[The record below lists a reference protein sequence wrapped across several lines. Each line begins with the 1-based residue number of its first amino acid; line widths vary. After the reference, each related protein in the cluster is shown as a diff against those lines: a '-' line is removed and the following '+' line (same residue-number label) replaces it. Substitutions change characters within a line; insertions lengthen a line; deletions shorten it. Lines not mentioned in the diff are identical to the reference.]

1 MVDVISS
8 SSENPIVLT
17 IGNIPSQSHTLIL
30 IWLFSLLKQ
39 DEAKKE
45 TPPIIAHF
53 HQRYSLNN
61 KWSNRSNG
69 NFAGLP
75 GGHSNNKGS
84 TSHFS
89 NKNLFDNQ
97 GKHNVQGNQGSL
109 KSPQHHWHPNHGNNQ
124 RRIVCQLCDKVG
136 HNAKVCCS
144 HPQTQFS
151 PQVNYMASELVR
163 GHNTWIFLL

>member
-45 TPPIIAHF
+45 TPPITAHF

-69 NFAGLP
+69 NSTGLP

-109 KSPQHHWHPNHGNNQ
+109 KSPQHHWHPNHEYGGDEDVMIGHGKGISITQGHPWLKAKIKGMSTSGQ
-124 RRIVCQLCDKVG
+124 RLPHPPQP
-136 HNAKVCCS
+136 S
-144 HPQTQFS
+144 H
-151 PQVNYMASELVR
+151 
-163 GHNTWIFLL
+163 